1 MNRRRFLRLSG
12 GALAAGTA
20 ALAQQPRPN
29 VIVILADDLG
39 YGDLACY
46 GSKVNRTPNL
56 DLMAREGVRFTD
68 FYTPMP
74 FCART
79 RAALLTGRYPFRSGM
94 TNNPAPDAGVNDVGI
109 AGSEILLSEVLKQ
122 AGYVT

>member
-1 MNRRRFLRLSG
+1 MIGSMKKGSINRRQFLTIA
-12 GALAAGTA
+12 GASIASQQAGFG
-20 ALAQQPRPN
+20 QPRPN

-56 DLMAREGVRFTD
+56 DAMSAQGVRFTN

-74 FCART
+74 FCAPT

-94 TNNPAPDAGVNDVGI
+94 TGNPAPDSGI
-109 AGSEILLSEVLKQ
+109 NNIGIP
-122 AGYVT
+122 GCCCRRY